1 MTEPDTIEKRVENIA
16 VSIAI
21 NADFEA
27 RAAIERAVELMQASG
42 LEVPFITRDNL
53 QKMEAE
59 VDRRAS

>member
-42 LEVPFITRDNL
+42 LEVPFITMDNL